1 MTSFNKTI
9 LKSTLLVFLIIGG
22 FKNYAQ
28 HPDLLKVQESKY
40 QETRGTI
47 ESRQSLNT
55 LQELA
60 KELNSLRH
68 AQVFTSKLLKTQMDK
83 TDNFILSPLSLINV
97 LHLLSEGSSGQ
108 THLEINKAIWN
119 KSTNYK
125 EERNILSEWM
135 KEKSKQNATSLWNAN
150 AIWSNKNFPI
160 SKEYND
166 LLKLDYQATVRSLDF
181 NNPRSVD
188 IINAWVKTNTNN
200 LIPSIIDKT
209 NPDDALILT
218 NAIYFKE
225 VWMKP
230 FQKNATR
237 EQIFY
242 GKNESSTI
250 PFINGK
256 QTIHYKEFETY
267 EEIGIPMKNNFVY
280 YIILPKAGQQIEDL
294 LEYQIESKNNW
305 ASHLT
310 LNKEVMIS
318 LPKMKLEQTI
328 TLNTPLI
335 EVGIRDM
342 FNPQTAKFKK
352 ISKNT
357 GLFVSEVLQKVFL
370 EISEEGVEG
379 AAVTSATMQVTSI
392 QQPVDEIKIN
402 RPFIYFIKNLKD
414 NSTIFAG
421 YITEAP
427 TQ

>member
-150 AIWSNKNFPI
+150 ALWSNKNFPI

-225 VWMKP
+225 IWMKP

-342 FNPQTAKFKK
+342 FNPQTAIFKK

>member
-1 MTSFNKTI
+1 MISS
-9 LKSTLLVFLIIGG
+9 LH
-22 FKNYAQ
+22 NYAQ
-28 HPDLLKVQESKY
+28 NKQPLKTADTGPVTYKSV
-40 QETRGTI
+40 
-47 ESRQSLNT
+47 T
-55 LQELA
+55 LDKGAMKKHNLFLKQR
-60 KELNSLRH
+60 NSLTH
-68 AQVFTSKLLKTQMDK
+68 SHVFTSKILKNELEESP
-83 TDNFILSPLSLINV
+83 NFIFSPLSLINV
-97 LHLLSEGSSGQ
+97 LHLLSEGSAGK
-108 THLEINKAIWN
+108 THQEINSAIWN
-119 KSTNYK
+119 KSTTYP
-125 EERNILSEWM
+125 EEISILNNWM
-135 KEKSKQNATSLWNAN
+135 KAKGDKDSTSLWNTN
-150 AIWSNKNFPI
+150 ALWSNKKFPI

-200 LIPSIIDKT
+200 LIPNIIDKT

-256 QTIHYKEFETY
+256 QTIHYREFENY

-280 YIILPKAGQQIEDL
+280 YIILPKAGHQIEDL

-342 FNPQTAKFKK
+342 FNPKSANFKK
-352 ISKNT
+352 ISKTT

>member
-150 AIWSNKNFPI
+150 ALWSNKNFPI